1 MPKRKS
7 SSLSRCS
14 DQTRKKRRSRSEE
27 NNEHRHRRLQ
37 ADRERYQSQREQ
49 ETPQETHRRLQAD
62 RERHQSQREQETPQ
76 ETHRRL
82 QADRERHQSQ
92 REQET
97 PEQTHRRLQ
106 ADRERYQSQREQTQS
121 RRSANRNREST
132 RRTTV
137 ARVARSSWSL
147 SAFNYNPSHDYATSP
162 QVIIGGKVRL
172 PMIEEP
178 PDPLK
183 TLLTGNSQAA
193 KQFQNKLSAYNAAF
207 QMNSFGADKN
217 LTDTG
222 FFTTFKIQGQ
232 CYHLKG
238 GLLPLTEEQ
247 PKFVQVYF
255 METGS
260 EEEAVQRCRNIPSGL
275 DVRTVADLQD
285 MLHESHKYIKVTIRA
300 DKRPQGEHERRFN
313 APVTDEVAV
322 VLLDE
327 QHGSWDI
334 VLKQRSGHLDRIP
347 ETHRAY
353 DALQYPLLFWAGQ
366 DSYNFALKQVQP
378 KTQEEFE
385 QDPQVQ
391 DLNKSVSCKDFYAY
405 HLMERTGFNHLLR
418 FGRVTCQ

>member
-1 MPKRKS
+1 M
-7 SSLSRCS
+7 
-14 DQTRKKRRSRSEE
+14 T
-27 NNEHRHRRLQ
+27 
-37 ADRERYQSQREQ
+37 
-49 ETPQETHRRLQAD
+49 
-62 RERHQSQREQETPQ
+62 
-76 ETHRRL
+76 
-82 QADRERHQSQ
+82 
-92 REQET
+92 
-97 PEQTHRRLQ
+97 
-106 ADRERYQSQREQTQS
+106 
-121 RRSANRNREST
+121 
-132 RRTTV
+132 
-137 ARVARSSWSL
+137 
-147 SAFNYNPSHDYATSP
+147 
-162 QVIIGGKVRL
+162 
-172 PMIEEP
+172 
-178 PDPLK
+178 
-183 TLLTGNSQAA
+183 
-193 KQFQNKLSAYNAAF
+193 
-207 QMNSFGADKN
+207 SFGADKN

-232 CYHLKG
+232 CYHLMG

-255 METGS
+255 MGTSS

-275 DVRTVADLQD
+275 DVCTVADLQD
-285 MLHESHKYIKVTIRA
+285 MLHESHKYIKVFKYALEQMEQPKLNVTIRA

-322 VLLDE
+322 VLLDK

-353 DALQYPLLFWAGQ
+353 DALKYPLLFWAGQ

-385 QDPQVQ
+385 QDPQIQ

-418 FGRVTCQ
+418 FGQVTCQWIVDAYAKIKAERLGYIRQNQDKLRAEEYVHLRDTMATDGADPHNIGQPVVLPSGFTGSPRYMAERTQDAMAYV